1 MLQDGKPLSCLAPAA
16 DVVGTRVMV
25 LTTQPNLVSFCVRI
39 LKDEGISAFY
49 KGTTPL
55 GCTLDLHPEAC

>member
-1 MLQDGKPLSCLAPAA
+1 MLQDGNPLPCLRHAA

-25 LTTQPNLVSFCVRI
+25 ATTQPNLVSFCVRI

-49 KGTTPL
+49 KGTKLSTASL
-55 GCTLDLHPEAC
+55 QLRC